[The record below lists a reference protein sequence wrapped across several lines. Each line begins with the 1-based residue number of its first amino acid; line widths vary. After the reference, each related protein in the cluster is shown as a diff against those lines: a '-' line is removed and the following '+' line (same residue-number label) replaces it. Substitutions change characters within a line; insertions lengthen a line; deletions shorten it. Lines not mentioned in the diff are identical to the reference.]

1 MFSIFLLF
9 FYYLSPSLLL
19 WCFFID
25 YSEGWE
31 KLGLFEY
38 YQRKNDAK
46 KKIQEEKEKQEKEE
60 KKFKETK
67 DARRYVLKHV
77 DIVQ

>member
-1 MFSIFLLF
+1 M
-9 FYYLSPSLLL
+9 L
-19 WCFFID
+19 WCFFFID

-38 YQRKNDAK
+38 YQRKNEAK
-46 KKIQEEKEKQEKEE
+46 KKKQEEKEKQEKEE

-67 DARRYVLKHV
+67 DARRYVLIHV